1 MSEEGVAV
9 PLIGRRKTKA
19 VLNVEKMR
27 IVQEIRDTER
37 ECAAA
42 RSRFEEAVET
52 EQVDYAIYS
61 LEAAEKKLDI
71 LLRKAKLMWS
81 KLDHDEEEDWR
92 IFM

>member
-1 MSEEGVAV
+1 MIGIGKRKRSGDAV
-9 PLIGRRKTKA
+9 NA
-19 VLNVEKMR
+19 EKVR
-27 IVQEIRDTER
+27 IVQEIRETER
-37 ECAAA
+37 ECTAA

-71 LLRKAKLMWS
+71 LLRKAKLMWG
-81 KLDHDEEEDWR
+81 KFDREEKEDWG

>member
-1 MSEEGVAV
+1 M
-9 PLIGRRKTKA
+9 IGIGKRKNKE

-27 IVQEIRDTER
+27 IVQEIRETER

-42 RSRFEEAVET
+42 RSRFDEVVDAEE
-52 EQVDYAIYS
+52 VDYAIYS

-71 LLRKAKLMWS
+71 LLRKAKLMWG
-81 KLDHDEEEDWR
+81 KLEHNEEENWR